1 MVFFPE
7 HHNYTFRI
15 CTMKKFNDLV
25 NNQLIRSIKSYDE
38 LSNSVYE
45 MLHLN
50 KDKHNVWVVIKQQ
63 QLTIMTDNPYLGTQ
77 LRYQQDNIRDNLN
90 RQYLLELKKSK
101 VKIVPPRAERLKAK
115 KKRFIINESTGRVL
129 ESIANDIEDDE
140 LRKSLI
146 KLALKDK
153 ETYKN

>member
-1 MVFFPE
+1 
-7 HHNYTFRI
+7 
-15 CTMKKFNDLV
+15 MKKITDLV
-25 NNQLIRSIKSYDE
+25 NNQLIRSIKSYDK
-38 LSNSVYE
+38 LSDSVYE

-50 KDKHNVWVVIKQQ
+50 KEKHNVWVVIKQQ

-101 VKIVPPRAERLKAK
+101 VKIVPPRAERQKAK
-115 KKRFIINESTGRVL
+115 KEHFIINESTGRVL

-140 LRKSLI
+140 LRESLI
-146 KLALKDK
+146 KFALKDRGRQ
-153 ETYKN
+153 NS